1 MPQGRSGLSTLTAG
15 HTVLDAGE
23 VWFNIGKT
31 ELETTGWAA
40 ATSAVGAVRVG
51 GTRGGNSFSPGRTIR
66 EMPVD
71 GAIGPVRGFARRAS
85 SRPALTVNMLELTV
99 ENLEVAIAAA
109 TTSTTG
115 GTTNLTKLVGDEITD
130 GKYITN
136 VAIATTIKGE
146 TEPVVILIEN
156 ALVLEAPEFSFAD
169 EDEMVLSVTFVGHT
183 LSSDPNVEAF
193 SVYHPADHVLSVSI
207 DQSDT
212 TLTHPDTLQLTL
224 TFVKTGTPS
233 EDVTYESSDTGAATV
248 SGTGLITTVA
258 AGTAVITVT
267 SVANPFASDTITIT
281 VGT

>member
-1 MPQGRSGLSTLTAG
+1 MPQGRSGLSILTADN
-15 HTVLDAGE
+15 TVLDAGE
-23 VWFNIGKT
+23 VWFNIDT
-31 ELETTGWAA
+31 ALLESDGWDDAIGVG
-40 ATSAVGAVRVG
+40 TGAVRVG
-51 GTRGGNSFSPGRTIR
+51 GTRGGNTFSPGRTIR

-71 GAIGPVRGFARRAS
+71 GAIGPVRGFNRRAS

-99 ENLEVAIAAA
+99 ANLEHAIAAA
-109 TTSTTG
+109 TTSSTTSD
-115 GTTNLTKLVGDEITD
+115 LTKLVGDEITD

-136 VAIATTIKGE
+136 VAIATTLKGE
-146 TEPVVILIEN
+146 VEPVVIVIEN

-169 EDEMVLSVTFVGHT
+169 EDEMVLTVTFVGHT